1 MFFSSRRRHTRL
13 RRDWSSDVC
22 SSDLAHAHPGEIR
35 LDWGMTLNSVQD
47 PGGSPVGFDEDNRPI
62 YLIAP
67 NCEDCEPLD
76 NARIPEILFG
86 ADFDFDEP
94 TQFVEYDAVLD
105 TTTDLSSD
113 EPTNWGRVYSDA
125 NSSGSFDEGDPSWLR
140 YSWTPSLTDFDQW
153 VISDNFDATGE
164 AATFLMFDEYLD
176 EFSGI

>member
-1 MFFSSRRRHTRL
+1 MLFRS
-13 RRDWSSDVC
+13 
-22 SSDLAHAHPGEIR
+22 
-35 LDWGMTLNSVQD
+35 
-47 PGGSPVGFDEDNRPI
+47 FDEDNRPI

-140 YSWTPSLTDFDQW
+140 YSWWPAVGVRLCPDARPSST
-153 VISDNFDATGE
+153 
-164 AATFLMFDEYLD
+164 AAASGQGASFLR
-176 EFSGI
+176 